1 MHNMTQRPNRRP
13 KLYLPAFLSPPCA
26 AAADRQAP
34 SPFPVSAPALRRMLA
49 EMMD

>member
-1 MHNMTQRPNRRP
+1 MHNNIRRPNRRP

-26 AAADRQAP
+26 AAVDRPAT
-34 SPFPVSAPALRRMLA
+34 SPFPVSAPALRRLIA